1 MPPTTFGKKLSER
14 LNMGRTQK
22 IMAIYKITLL
32 HP

>member
-1 MPPTTFGKKLSER
+1 MPPTAFVKKLNER

-22 IMAIYKITLL
+22 ITAIYKITFL

>member
-1 MPPTTFGKKLSER
+1 MPPTTFVNKLSEK